1 MLHAE
6 GCAERARRN
15 LLLQRLELG
24 VDLERHVVLE
34 RRVLPPL
41 LPRRAH
47 SAHISVSTAEC
58 ALKVPSAVGRAA
70 VRSLGG
76 ISLLFI
82 YGSRLYPFIIY
93 L

>member
-1 MLHAE
+1 VLHAE

-41 LPRRAH
+41 LPRRAVRT
-47 SAHISVSTAEC
+47 SV
-58 ALKVPSAVGRAA
+58 
-70 VRSLGG
+70 
-76 ISLLFI
+76 
-82 YGSRLYPFIIY
+82 
-93 L
+93 